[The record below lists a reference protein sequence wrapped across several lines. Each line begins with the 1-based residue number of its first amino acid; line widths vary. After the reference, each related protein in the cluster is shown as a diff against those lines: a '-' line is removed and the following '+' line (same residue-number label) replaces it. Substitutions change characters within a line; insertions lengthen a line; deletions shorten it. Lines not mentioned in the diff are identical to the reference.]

1 MSPVFWPFWRRKPR
15 SQLPD
20 EHATATANPNIPIAP
35 LDTSAASSTHPPR
48 ELELHVR
55 GDAAQAPPPAP
66 PSRFAA
72 TTSGSRPAPS
82 LITPER
88 PEHPEHLEH
97 PEHRRPGRRRADP
110 DSRITTPNPFPPS
123 SSPTQTPARDKPANR
138 RLKAPSQQ
146 PAYPLASLN
155 RPAEPAAAAVA
166 ALSPPQP
173 SVHGQVYKPSL
184 VQSPFRPRTKATTD
198 PAHRLRR
205 LPAARLW
212 NPTNSTPRLPQPRK
226 RRPSSPPIPAL
237 PLKHPALDRSL
248 DIRDPVTTGAGDY
261 PLLTLSE
268 QRRSRYSQS
277 TPVSFQLELG
287 ETSDHRISLPRS
299 VRASYEGKRSV
310 HRTSTHL
317 EATAEQQVND
327 QHAQEASVAYLS
339 AKSKGKQ
346 KATMAPESEDARR
359 PYSKDLERGP
369 DVMDHRASNI
379 SNGEGIGSALSSSN
393 SSIMGDDVQPDAGE
407 EWGPQHPCFP
417 HLNAHV
423 PLDSVEYATTRII
436 RVKRDWLVAGDLAPT
451 FSNLYPEILDPAGV
465 SEQEFRRVIEKLNGE
480 LIPIFDPFTFRN
492 MLDSVLGLV
501 TGWLWDDFGLTAAKS
516 RLHNLEKWIEKWNQ
530 EMEKT
535 MASEEGIIPPKLISL
550 RQTGYMTVSVVHA
563 VISPSYYFLT
573 TCSSLT
579 YRYRIPRLLQHQV
592 PSARASRRLPYRWS
606 QLLLSPLDDLGCIHN

>member
-20 EHATATANPNIPIAP
+20 EHTTTTANPNIPIGP

-55 GDAAQAPPPAP
+55 GDTAQAPPPAP

-146 PAYPLASLN
+146 PAYPLASLD

-184 VQSPFRPRTKATTD
+184 VQSPFRPRTNKATTD

-317 EATAEQQVND
+317 EATAEQQVDD

-346 KATMAPESEDARR
+346 KATMAPESEYARR

-417 HLNAHV
+417 HLNPHV

-550 RQTGYMTVSVVHA
+550 RQTGYMTLDIQIPDPEIA
-563 VISPSYYFLT
+563 PAPST
-573 TCSSLT
+573 IGAGESQT
-579 YRYRIPRLLQHQV
+579 
-592 PSARASRRLPYRWS
+592 ALPME
-606 QLLLSPLDDLGCIHN
+606 PAPAITA